1 MLERLTLRNYRG
13 FRNHTVPFESLSII
27 VGQNNAGK
35 STIVE
40 ALRLVSVVVNRAQNL
55 AYDKPPNWLDMPV
68 GFRGVTPSLKGMD
81 FDFRNVCHNYSE
93 SPAIV
98 TGYFE
103 GGKRVA
109 VYINAEEEKIFA
121 VVTRP
126 NRKPVSSKTQAAG
139 FFNAPVNILPPI
151 GPLARRERPLA
162 PEYVS
167 SSLNTNLAPI
177 HFRNQ
182 LNLLF
187 ESYYVDFVRLAEE
200 SWEHL
205 QIRNFERGTP
215 QEDLCLFVR
224 DGPFVAEVAWVGHGL
239 QAWLQTIWF
248 LARTPRGSTIIL
260 DEPDVYLH
268 ADLQRKLIRFLKNR
282 YPQVIV
288 ATHAVEIMAEVEPE
302 NILIIDKS
310 ARSSRF
316 ATSIPGV
323 QQVIERV
330 GGVHNL
336 QLARLSA
343 ARRCLFVEGKDVAFL
358 SIFHALLY
366 PGNENPIDNI
376 PHIPLGGWGNWRHA
390 IGATIGLK
398 NAGDKKIKTYCIL
411 DSDYKTNDEQ
421 REIRKEAANHK
432 LQLHIWSKKEIENYL
447 LVPSAIHRFICRA
460 STNKTPQI
468 ETISRR
474 LEQICDDQKD
484 AVTDAI
490 ATEIQAKDK
499 KFSLAKA
506 NKAARDTV
514 KAGWRTFDG
523 KLSLVSGKRVL
534 SQLSSWSKKHYGVS
548 FSALA
553 IAHSITANEM
563 HDEVAFVVTRI
574 THAQDF

>member
-1 MLERLTLRNYRG
+1 LSNLPTRHRYIPLKVAPPPRESETIP
-13 FRNHTVPFESLSII
+13 TVEHFPRTGLI
-27 VGQNNAGK
+27 
-35 STIVE
+35 
-40 ALRLVSVVVNRAQNL
+40 
-55 AYDKPPNWLDMPV
+55 
-68 GFRGVTPSLKGMD
+68 TPSLKGID

-103 GGKRVA
+103 DGKRIA
-109 VYINAEEEKIFA
+109 VYINSEQEKIFA
-121 VVTRP
+121 VITRS
-126 NRKPVSSKTQAAG
+126 NRTPVSSKAQAAN

-151 GPLARRERPLA
+151 GPLARRERLLA
-162 PEYVS
+162 ADYVN

-182 LNLLF
+182 LYLLS
-187 ESYYVDFVRLAEE
+187 EIYYEDFVRLAEE

-205 QIRNFERGTP
+205 QIRNFEAGSP
-215 QEDLCLFVR
+215 EEDLCLFVR

-248 LARTPRGSTIIL
+248 LARTPRESTIIL

-268 ADLQRKLIRFLKNR
+268 ADLQRKLIRFLKYS

-288 ATHAVEIMAEVEPE
+288 ATHSVEIMAEVEPE

-336 QLARLSA
+336 QLSRLWA

-358 SIFHALLY
+358 SIFHALLF
-366 PGNENPIDNI
+366 PGSDNPIDNI

-411 DSDYKTNDEQ
+411 DSDYKTEDEQ
-421 REIRKEAANHK
+421 KEIRKEAERHK

-447 LVPSAIHRFICRA
+447 LVPSAIHRFVRRA
-460 STNKTPQI
+460 STGKIPQI

-474 LEQICDDQKD
+474 LERICEDQRD

-499 KFSLAKA
+499 KYSLAKA
-506 NKAARDTV
+506 NKTAREAV
-514 KAGWRTFDG
+514 KSTWGTLDG
-523 KLSLVSGKRVL
+523 KFSLVSGKRVL
-534 SQLSSWSKKHYGVS
+534 SELSAWTKKNYGVS

-553 IAHSITANEM
+553 IAHAITTAELHNEIRN
-563 HDEVAFVVTRI
+563 VVTRI
-574 THAQDF
+574 NSAEDF